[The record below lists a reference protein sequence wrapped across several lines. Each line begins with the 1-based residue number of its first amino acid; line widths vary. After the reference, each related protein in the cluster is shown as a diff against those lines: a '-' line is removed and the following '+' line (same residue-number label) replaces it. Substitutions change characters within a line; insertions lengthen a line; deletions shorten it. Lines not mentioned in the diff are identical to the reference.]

1 MLYVC
6 IIVKFIVFSY
16 IIGVKE
22 QQLSPRP
29 SGGDSN
35 HPHLG
40 TSEDTE
46 EKGIKS
52 ANKQETDDVYAKLA
66 NLVAERNARMKGS
79 ATDIKHNYL
88 IDTNMTPAA
97 TQDSGNE
104 HTLSNSSS
112 SALVQQSSEQQ
123 QCEEIDHPPHTT
135 ADSA

>member
-1 MLYVC
+1 
-6 IIVKFIVFSY
+6 
-16 IIGVKE
+16 VKE

-29 SGGDSN
+29 SGDNSN

-52 ANKQETDDVYAKLA
+52 TTKQELDDVYSEFA
-66 NLVAERNARMKGS
+66 NMVAEHNALRKGP
-79 ATDIKHNYL
+79 ATDIKHTYL
-88 IDTNMTPAA
+88 INTSMTPAA

-104 HTLSNSSS
+104 HTMSNSSS

>member
-1 MLYVC
+1 VE
-6 IIVKFIVFSY
+6 
-16 IIGVKE
+16 E

-29 SGGDSN
+29 SGDNSN

-46 EKGIKS
+46 EKVIKS

-66 NLVAERNARMKGS
+66 NKVAERNARRKGS

-88 IDTNMTPAA
+88 IDTSMTPAV

-112 SALVQQSSEQQ
+112 STLVQHSSEQQ
-123 QCEEIDHPPHTT
+123 QCEEIDHPSHKT

>member
-1 MLYVC
+1 VRDSS
-6 IIVKFIVFSY
+6 SY

-29 SGGDSN
+29 SGDNSN
-35 HPHLG
+35 HPHVG

-46 EKGIKS
+46 EKVIES
-52 ANKQETDDVYAKLA
+52 ANKQETDDVYTKLA
-66 NLVAERNARMKGS
+66 IKVAERNTRIKGS

-88 IDTNMTPAA
+88 IETSMTPAA
-97 TQDSGNE
+97 TQDTGNE

-112 SALVQQSSEQQ
+112 STLVQQSEQQ
-123 QCEEIDHPPHTT
+123 QCEEIDHPPHKT

>member
-1 MLYVC
+1 VC
-6 IIVKFIVFSY
+6 IIIKFIVFSY

-29 SGGDSN
+29 SGDNSN

-52 ANKQETDDVYAKLA
+52 ANKQETDDVYSEFA
-66 NLVAERNARMKGS
+66 NMVAEHNARRKGS

-88 IDTNMTPAA
+88 IDTSMTPAA
-97 TQDSGNE
+97 TQDGGNE

-112 SALVQQSSEQQ
+112 NTLVQQSSEQQ
-123 QCEEIDHPPHTT
+123 QCEEIDHPPHKT

>member
-1 MLYVC
+1 MC
-6 IIVKFIVFSY
+6 IIVKFVVFSY

-29 SGGDSN
+29 SGDNSN
-35 HPHLG
+35 HPHVG

-46 EKGIKS
+46 EKVIES
-52 ANKQETDDVYAKLA
+52 ANKQETDDVYTKLA
-66 NLVAERNARMKGS
+66 IKVAERNTRIKGS

-88 IDTNMTPAA
+88 IETSMTPAA
-97 TQDSGNE
+97 TQDTGNE

-112 SALVQQSSEQQ
+112 STLVQQSEQQ
-123 QCEEIDHPPHTT
+123 QCEEIDHPPHKT

>member
-1 MLYVC
+1 M
-6 IIVKFIVFSY
+6 
-16 IIGVKE
+16 KE

-29 SGGDSN
+29 SGDNSN
-35 HPHLG
+35 HPHVG

-46 EKGIKS
+46 EKVIKS
-52 ANKQETDDVYAKLA
+52 ANKQETDDVYTKLA
-66 NLVAERNARMKGS
+66 SLVAERNARIKGS

-88 IDTNMTPAA
+88 IETSMTPTA

-112 SALVQQSSEQQ
+112 STLVQQSSEQQ
-123 QCEEIDHPPHTT
+123 QCEEIDHPPHKT

>member
-1 MLYVC
+1 VC

-29 SGGDSN
+29 SGGNSN
-35 HPHLG
+35 HPQSG

-46 EKGIKS
+46 EKGMKS
-52 ANKQETDDVYAKLA
+52 ANKQETDDLYSELA
-66 NLVAERNARMKGS
+66 NIVAERNAQRKGS

-88 IDTNMTPAA
+88 IDISMTPAA

-104 HTLSNSSS
+104 RTLSGSSS
-112 SALVQQSSEQQ
+112 TTLVQQSSEQQ
-123 QCEEIDHPPHTT
+123 QCEEIDHPPHST